1 MGHARSET
9 EVPIAMKQY
18 NDPNGIRL
26 VGKAWEIRRRLRVLA
41 GGRKKLA
48 DYVRRH
54 GGRNG
59 GK

>member
-1 MGHARSET
+1 
-9 EVPIAMKQY
+9 MKQY

-26 VGKAWEIRRRLRVLA
+26 VGKAWEIRHRLRVLA
-41 GGRKKLA
+41 DGRKKLA

-54 GGRNG
+54 GARTG